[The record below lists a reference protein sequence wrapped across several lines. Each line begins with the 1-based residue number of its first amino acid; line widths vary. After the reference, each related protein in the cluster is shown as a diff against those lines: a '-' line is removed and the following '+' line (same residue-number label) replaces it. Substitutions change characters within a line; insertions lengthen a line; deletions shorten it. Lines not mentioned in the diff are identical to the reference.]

1 MMPLP
6 SLLEADTYDD
16 DGSSDSDCEEIQIK
30 YNYKDNEIEASA
42 QMHEISVGCSA
53 ITKESLHSPATCRPE
68 KYSGYFYDNEIDYRR
83 DYSISSAAT
92 VDILESDLNEVPLF
106 DHFEVTRIEQF
117 PYQRMHL
124 AEVEE
129 FINRTSEDTFPERRM
144 TTEFLKYVSSIVP
157 RIMV

>member
-1 MMPLP
+1 MPLP

-16 DGSSDSDCEEIQIK
+16 DGSSDSEEIQIK

-42 QMHEISVGCSA
+42 QMHEISVGCSG
-53 ITKESLHSPATCRPE
+53 ITKELLHSPATCRPE

-83 DYSISSAAT
+83 NYSISSAAT

-129 FINRTSEDTFPERRM
+129 FINRTSEDTFP
-144 TTEFLKYVSSIVP
+144 YVSSIVP